1 MAAISRPRSH
11 ALPAPLQGRFPHL
24 LSGQGESGLVS
35 VIIPVYNRVDLL
47 RRALASVIGQS
58 WSRIE
63 AIVVDDGSTE
73 DVAPA
78 VAELGSRARLI
89 RQANAG
95 VTAARNRGLSEASGE
110 FIAFLD
116 SDDWWDTDKV
126 AAQVGLLAARP
137 DVVLVWTDMRA
148 VDEQGEVIA
157 PDYLRFYY
165 DSAYARP
172 ELAETLPTTASL
184 GELVPGT
191 PPFLRAAPVRI
202 GDIFGAMLH
211 GNLVHTSTALFRRQ
225 RVVDG
230 GGFDP
235 ALARSGEDYEFHW
248 RTSWFGPAA
257 LIDAPLVSYRVGAGD
272 QLSSDQWAFERAHNA
287 LIAVSYWLDA
297 AAEEMGESPRAIRA
311 RRAELE
317 QWCGE
322 RKVLLGQ
329 DGGVP
334 YLLQSLRG
342 NPWVW
347 RTWALAGLGLL
358 PVSLRRAILD
368 TWIARPNWMRRAA

>member
-1 MAAISRPRSH
+1 MPAAPRSRSH
-11 ALPAPLQGRFPHL
+11 ALPVALQGRFPRL
-24 LSGQGESGLVS
+24 LSGEGEPGLVS

-47 RRALASVIGQS
+47 RRALHSVMGQS
-58 WSRIE
+58 WQGIE

-78 VAELGSRARLI
+78 VAEHGSRARLI
-89 RQANAG
+89 RQPNAG
-95 VTAARNRGLSEASGE
+95 VTAARNRGLAEASGE
-110 FIAFLD
+110 YIAFLD
-116 SDDWWDTDKV
+116 SDDWWDADKV
-126 AAQVGLLAARP
+126 AAQVGLLSARP
-137 DVVLVWTDMRA
+137 DVVLVWSDMRA
-148 VDEQGEVIA
+148 VDEQARTIA
-157 PDYLRFYY
+157 TDYLRFYY

-172 ELAETLPTTASL
+172 ELAAVLPRVGTL
-184 GELVPGT
+184 GDLVPGT
-191 PPFLRAAPVRI
+191 AESLRPAPVRI
-202 GDIFGAMLH
+202 GDIFGAMLY

-225 RVVDG
+225 RLVDG

-248 RTSWFGPAA
+248 RTSWFGPVA
-257 LIDAPLVSYRVGAGD
+257 LIDAPLVNYRVGAGD

-297 AAEEMGESPRAIRA
+297 AADEMGESARAIRL

-322 RKVLLGQ
+322 RKVLLGEKN
-329 DGGVP
+329 GVSW
-334 YLLQSLRG
+334 LLRSLWR

-347 RTWALAGLGLL
+347 RTWALTGLGVL
-358 PVSLRRAILD
+358 PPSIRRVVLGK
-368 TWIARPNWMRRAA
+368 WIARPAWMRRAA

>member
-1 MAAISRPRSH
+1 MTLPKPRGRD
-11 ALPAPLQGRFPHL
+11 LPDRLQGRFPRL
-24 LSGQGESGLVS
+24 LSGQGERGLVS

-47 RRALASVIGQS
+47 RRALESVMAQS
-58 WSRIE
+58 WPGIE

-78 VAELGSRARLI
+78 VAEHGPRARLI

-95 VTAARNRGLSEASGE
+95 VTAARNKGLSAASGE
-110 FIAFLD
+110 YIAFLD
-116 SDDWWDTDKV
+116 SDDWWDAGKV
-126 AAQVGLLAARP
+126 AAQVGVLAARP

-148 VDEQGEVIA
+148 VDEQGAVVA
-157 PDYLRFYY
+157 PDYLRYYY

-172 ELAETLPTTASL
+172 ELAGTLPNVATL
-184 GELVPGT
+184 GDLVPGT
-191 PPFLRAAPVRI
+191 PELLRTAPVRI
-202 GDIFGAMLH
+202 GDIFGAMLY

-257 LIDAPLVSYRVGAGD
+257 LIDTPLVSYRVGAGD
-272 QLSSDQWAFERAHNA
+272 QLSSNRWAFERAHNA
-287 LIAVSYWLDA
+287 FIAVSYWIEA
-297 AAEEMGESPRAIRA
+297 AAGELGESPRAIRH
-311 RRAELE
+311 RLAELE

-322 RKVLLGQ
+322 RKVLLGES
-329 DGGVP
+329 GGVP
-334 YLLQSLRG
+334 YLLRSLRG
-342 NPWVW
+342 NPWPW
-347 RTWALAGLGLL
+347 RTWVLAGLGIL
-358 PVSLRRAILD
+358 PTQLRMAILGA
-368 TWIARPNWMRRAA
+368 WKRRPDWMRRAA